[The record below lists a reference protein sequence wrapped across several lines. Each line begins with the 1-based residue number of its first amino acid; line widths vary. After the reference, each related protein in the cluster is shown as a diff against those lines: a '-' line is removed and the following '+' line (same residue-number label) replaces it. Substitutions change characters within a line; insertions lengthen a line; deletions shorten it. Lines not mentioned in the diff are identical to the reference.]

1 MGVRIGFA
9 ILLDDESHN
18 FARKIEL
25 DLCKKFNLC
34 WGLKQSPHI
43 TIKRPFDIDKI
54 EPFLNYIEDLTQN
67 FHPFEI
73 EIDGFGY
80 FEGEKNVIFLD
91 VKESPKLK
99 EIQMKILSDLKN
111 NFNIQPY
118 DIELN
123 GWKFHATLATE
134 DVCKEKLV
142 KAKEYLKQFKPKFKF
157 LAKTIGVF
165 YYLGKEVGWI
175 IIRRVNLK
183 RDNN

>member
-1 MGVRIGFA
+1 MRIGFA
-9 ILLDDESHN
+9 ILLDDKSHN
-18 FARKIEL
+18 FARQIEL
-25 DLCKKFNLC
+25 ELCHKFGLC

-43 TIKRPFDIDKI
+43 TIKGPFDTDKL
-54 EPFLNYIEDLTQN
+54 EPFLNYIEDLAQK

-73 EIDGFGY
+73 KIDGFGY

-99 EIQMKILSDLKN
+99 EIQMKIISDLKN

-118 DIELN
+118 DIELH
-123 GWKFHATLATE
+123 GWKFHSTLATG
-134 DVCKEKLV
+134 DVDKEKLV

-165 YYLGKEVGWI
+165 YYLGKGDGWI
-175 IIRRVNLK
+175 IIRRVKLK
-183 RDNN
+183 S